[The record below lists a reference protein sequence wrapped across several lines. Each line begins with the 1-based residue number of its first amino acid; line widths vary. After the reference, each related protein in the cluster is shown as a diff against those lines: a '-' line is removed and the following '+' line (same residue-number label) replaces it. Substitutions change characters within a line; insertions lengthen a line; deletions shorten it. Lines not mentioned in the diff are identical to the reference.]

1 MCHKNLKSQQNLAVF
16 MDYKRTYEDIM
27 NIDPKIRL
35 VTICDLGG
43 KIMHSGHRQGVTNLL
58 TPEESKKSLDLAIKA
73 WKTRSE
79 LAPKLGKGKYVLAE
93 YEKIKRI
100 TMPLG
105 DHILYITTEVEADD
119 RGIIDKV
126 RRLRF

>member
-1 MCHKNLKSQQNLAVF
+1 
-16 MDYKRTYEDIM
+16 MDYKKIYEDIM
-27 NIDPKIRL
+27 NSDPKIRL
-35 VTICDLGG
+35 VTICDLDG

-79 LAPKLGKGKYVLAE
+79 LAPKIGKGKYVLAE
-93 YEKIKRI
+93 YEKLKRI

-105 DHILYITTEVEADD
+105 EGHILYITTEVEADD
-119 RGIIDKV
+119 RGIIERV
-126 RRLRF
+126 RRLSF